1 MVDGLRSLLLCS
13 SLLPVMSSVSSQR
26 SGRTEDE
33 PSGRINV
40 RIEEERDLDRLERYR
55 RERDDA
61 RDELRRLQET
71 VSDLRHD
78 VERLRRQRDGAEDA
92 LEDIR
97 EKVRRGRP
105 PRLEDRRR
113 KTHRSRR
120 HSKRY
125 EQEKRSTSC
134 PVRGRTS
141 K

>member
-1 MVDGLRSLLLCS
+1 M
-13 SLLPVMSSVSSQR
+13 
-26 SGRTEDE
+26 
-33 PSGRINV
+33 
-40 RIEEERDLDRLERYR
+40 EEERDLDRLERYR

-61 RDELRRLQET
+61 RDELRRFQET

-97 EKVRRGRP
+97 EKVLRGRP
-105 PRLEDRRR
+105 PRLEDGRR
-113 KTHRSRR
+113 KTHRGRR